1 MQRPAP
7 YSYHLDDQPRAVPSV
22 YAADLELARGAANT
36 TTYVQ
41 SGFHGTLP
49 HAKQLE
55 NLNLNDS
62 GDAPRP
68 IYSRYADLPVY
79 YNSTTDTM
87 WDDEMAW
94 KYSFHVPSARE
105 TPFGK
110 GADTL
115 KPTTPPSF
123 SPKGPTVKEKQVSA
137 YFDP

>member
-41 SGFHGTLP
+41 SGFHGTIP
-49 HAKQLE
+49 QTKQLE
-55 NLNLNDS
+55 NLKLNES
-62 GDAPRP
+62 GDPPRP
-68 IYSRYADLPVY
+68 VYSRYANLPVY

-87 WDDEMAW
+87 WDNEMAW
-94 KYSFHVPSARE
+94 SYSYHVPPAKEMS
-105 TPFGK
+105 FGK

-115 KPTTPPSF
+115 KPSTPTGSASK
-123 SPKGPTVKEKQVSA
+123 SPLIKENQVSA